1 MVLPVLLVALCAA
14 LAVAGPLTPRAALA
28 ADRSDR
34 IAAAFASLDA
44 DHDGTL
50 SHAEVA
56 SHPEKLIALLDA
68 DGDGTVSQ
76 DEFVGTSC
84 GPGANRPG
92 VQLRM
97 KQIREARFR
106 DLDRNG
112 DGKLTSEELRVAQ
125 VPVILELRDVNCD
138 GRVTLDELQPEARP
152 SR

>member
-1 MVLPVLLVALCAA
+1 MVLPGLLVAVWAA
-14 LAVAGPLTPRAALA
+14 LAAVGPLMPRAALA

-34 IAAAFASLDA
+34 IAAAFTALDT

-50 SHAEVA
+50 SRAEVA
-56 SHPEKLIALLDA
+56 SHPEKLITLLDA
-68 DGDGTVSQ
+68 DGDGTVSR

-106 DLDRNG
+106 ELDRNG
-112 DGKLTSEELRVAQ
+112 DGKLTAEELRAAQ
-125 VPVILELRDVNCD
+125 IPVILELRDVNCD
-138 GRVTLDELQPEARP
+138 GRITIDELQPGAPP